1 MNDFGL
7 AVMLVLAYLIGATPT
22 SYIAGKLGKG
32 IDLRE
37 HGSRNLGATNVYRV
51 LGWSYAIPVGLVD
64 LGKGALPVAV
74 LGPWANG
81 PAWFTVAL
89 GVAAVLGHVY
99 SPYVRF
105 QGGKGVAT
113 AAGMFL
119 ALGPL
124 ALAISV
130 PVWGLTLW
138 ITGYVSA
145 SSLVAA
151 ALFPLWVRLTEPGA
165 RPTFWAAVVLA

>member
-1 MNDFGL
+1 MCYDYHTVFCCL
-7 AVMLVLAYLIGATPT
+7 
-22 SYIAGKLGKG
+22 
-32 IDLRE
+32 
-37 HGSRNLGATNVYRV
+37 NLFTILFLFFFFLMIRRPPRSTLFPYTTLFRSNVYRV
-51 LGWSYAIPVGLVD
+51 LGWRYAIPVGLVD

-105 QGGKGVAT
+105 KGGKGVAT

-119 ALGPL
+119 ALAPL
-124 ALAISV
+124 ALAISL
-130 PVWGLTLW
+130 PIWAATLW
-138 ITGYVSA
+138 LSGY
-145 SSLVAA
+145 
-151 ALFPLWVRLTEPGA
+151 G
-165 RPTFWAAVVLA
+165 